1 MSIKNKCLMICVA
14 NSITQ
19 AFDTSAFLYSSMVEV
34 SDFLGCYAGS
44 FEEWS

>member
-1 MSIKNKCLMICVA
+1 MSIKNKCLMVCVA

-19 AFDTSAFLYSSMVEV
+19 NFNKSGFLYSSVVED
-34 SDFLGCYAGS
+34 SDFLGCDAGS